1 MFVTIVYSFGNVYTE
16 SHELLDARCL
26 HLEEARLKLVLQ
38 KAMMLRSG
46 VPTMFYFF
54 CARVLVETLW
64 QNNVL
69 QKSEVDSA
77 QMIPKTE
84 SEKFRAIN
92 MSIYFGTNLQPLQTD
107 VVRDHNK
114 PN

>member
-1 MFVTIVYSFGNVYTE
+1 MYTPN
-16 SHELLDARCL
+16 HTELLDARCL
-26 HLEEARLKLVLQ
+26 HLKEARLKLVLQ

-46 VPTMFYFF
+46 VPTMFYLF
-54 CARVLVETLW
+54 CVRVLVETLW

-84 SEKFRAIN
+84 SEKFRAIFWHKSSTITKL
-92 MSIYFGTNLQPLQTD
+92 MS
-107 VVRDHNK
+107 
-114 PN
+114 